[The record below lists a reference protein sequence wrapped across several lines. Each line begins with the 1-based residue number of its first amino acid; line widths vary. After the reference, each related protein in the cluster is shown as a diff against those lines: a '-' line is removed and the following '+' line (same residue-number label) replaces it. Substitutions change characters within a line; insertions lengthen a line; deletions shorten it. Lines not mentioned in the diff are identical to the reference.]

1 MKINEFLFGFVEYTV
16 DSEDV
21 GRAAELFLKNKIAVS
36 IKNNKFRRTLL
47 ETRKTDTLLATR
59 VKFTKSR
66 PFGLGGFLYEG
77 RKKIGAIL
85 SIIICIMLLFVSSD
99 RIWDIRVEGNGEI
112 NADAVISELAAC
124 GFSVGGSWSDSEIS
138 KVEVKMLEI
147 SNEVSW
153 INVNRRGTVAYVS
166 AVKKEVHEPIEDSP
180 KYANVVA
187 AYDGVVEEITVTR
200 GIAAVKVGDS
210 FKAGDVLISGV
221 IPAESG
227 GGFCCAE
234 GVVIAKIFEELE
246 VAVPDTESVKI
257 AEEREICSVKLNFF
271 GFSANIFKS
280 FNTKP
285 KNCDIIDSVK
295 YLSFLGKK
303 IPISASIGYLQP
315 YTTVESKLSAKEMTD
330 RAGEKMSALIALRV
344 ADSTLISI
352 ATDGRFSDT
361 SYVMKSSIV
370 YLGDVALTLPFEV
383 VTE

>member
-1 MKINEFLFGFVEYTV
+1 MKISEFLFGFVEYTL
-16 DSEDV
+16 DAEDV
-21 GRAAELFLKNKIAVS
+21 GKAAELFLKNGVAVS
-36 IKNNKFRRTLL
+36 IRKNKFRKTLL
-47 ETRKTDTLLATR
+47 ETRKTDALLATR

-66 PFGLGGFLYEG
+66 PFGLGGFLYDG
-77 RKKIGAIL
+77 RKKIGAVL
-85 SIIICIMLLFVSSD
+85 SIIICIFLLFFSSD

-112 NADAVISELAAC
+112 DADAIVSELSAC

-147 SNEVSW
+147 SKEASW
-153 INVNRRGTVAYVS
+153 ININRRGTVAYVRV
-166 AVKKEVHEPIEDSP
+166 VKKEVHDVTQDAP

-200 GIAAVKVGDS
+200 GVAAVKVGDS

-257 AEEREICSVKLNFF
+257 AKKRELCGLRVNFF

-303 IPISASIGYLQP
+303 IPISATVSHLQP

-330 RAGEKMSALIALRV
+330 MAGEKMSALIALRV